1 MGIYTT
7 PVEILK
13 MTTPPVTRRA
23 VQGQTRGR
31 GDGGRV

>member
-1 MGIYTT
+1 MRIYTT
-7 PVEILK
+7 PVDIFK
-13 MTTPPVTRRA
+13 MTAPPVTRRA